1 MRYIFEGNLDKILD
15 IIEALV
21 NEGNNMNVLDIILKE
36 NLVSVEDKIK
46 VIKVV
51 KNTKFLDYYENSIQR
66 KDYDERI
73 DKAAKLKLEEIF
85 RKAVIE

>member
-1 MRYIFEGNLDKILD
+1 LIQVQILAP
-15 IIEALV
+15 EV
-21 NEGNNMNVLDIILKE
+21 YYVQTDIILKE

-51 KNTKFLDYYENSIQR
+51 KNTKFLDYYENSIE
-66 KDYDERI
+66 KKGYDKQI
-73 DKAAKLKLEEIF
+73 DDAAQSKLEEIF

>member
-1 MRYIFEGNLDKILD
+1 MTKEAFQERLKNLNINKQEFSEISNVPYSTVTNWGVMRDGKPM
-15 IIEALV
+15 V
-21 NEGNNMNVLDIILKE
+21 VP
-36 NLVSVEDKIK
+36 VWVEP
-46 VIKVV
+46 
-51 KNTKFLDYYENSIQR
+51 FLDYYENSIQR